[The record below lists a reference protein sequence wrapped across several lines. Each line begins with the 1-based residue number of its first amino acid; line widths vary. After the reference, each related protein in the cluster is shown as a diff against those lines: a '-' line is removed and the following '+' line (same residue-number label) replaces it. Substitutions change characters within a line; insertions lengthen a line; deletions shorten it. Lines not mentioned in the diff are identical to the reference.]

1 MLSPPT
7 LSPELAMSQRKKR
20 LLIVWNARDFSAPK
34 TVSRTDTTKITSENI
49 ISYFILFYFTFLNLF
64 QSRCSLALT
73 QGDVAKSRLIHS
85 SVSLGKKYLLQSDK
99 GKPWSNKM
107 QQQQGKTNWCHL
119 PKSRNLKNDDQD
131 WPQWD
136 WGDVWFSGVFFKV
149 WHILVTSLL
158 FAFKNL
164 FHCVCWPVMHEK
176 CCDACPVLVL
186 HAERAEEWQL
196 LMVHQ
201 AQSPSKQRLLSMS
214 KNTWEMEPKEV
225 QNLLPLQMAEIQLS
239 FCLTDAMKSRLQSRQ
254 GNLFLEL
261 S

>member
-1 MLSPPT
+1 MLISINT
-7 LSPELAMSQRKKR
+7 RWCSQEQ
-20 LLIVWNARDFSAPK
+20 ADSFFS
-34 TVSRTDTTKITSENI
+34 
-49 ISYFILFYFTFLNLF
+49 FTW
-64 QSRCSLALT
+64 
-73 QGDVAKSRLIHS
+73 
-85 SVSLGKKYLLQSDK
+85 KKYLLQSDK

-239 FCLTDAMKSRLQSRQ
+239 FCLTDGMKSRLQSRQ

-261 S
+261 SKSKQSKFRRPEQELHCYLHLITSYHEGWSLRCVNDAIIQQ